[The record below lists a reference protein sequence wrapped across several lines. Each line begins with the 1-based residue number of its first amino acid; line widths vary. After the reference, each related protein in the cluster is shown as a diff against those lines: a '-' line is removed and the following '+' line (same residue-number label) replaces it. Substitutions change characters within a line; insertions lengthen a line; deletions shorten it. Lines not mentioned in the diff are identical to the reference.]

1 MRKLITLICLGALWT
16 IPVRAIQL
24 DLVTNNVTMPSG
36 RTFQMPLN
44 GSDAG
49 GGPLKYSVSI
59 KNKSVTGTIAP
70 ATNRSVDFNVSGVDA
85 TNGPFTGDLILQLYE
100 DLTTNTTAH
109 IINLVNS
116 NVYNGLTIYRVV
128 PNFVCQGGATTNF
141 GATFD
146 DEFVD
151 TLTYTGFGQLGMANS
166 GHDSNGSEFFIT
178 DVDLSEG
185 DPSKLPPRSI
195 DFMNP
200 IFGQLTRGFDV
211 VSKIMSTPL
220 SGEAPLTPIV
230 INTAT
235 IITNSQDGVLR
246 LAAKSGFIGTVPVT
260 ITVANSSR
268 QTAQETLTVNVVSN
282 TVNDPPFFGPIP
294 DSIDITQGQ
303 AAAFRLTGID
313 VDHDPLTLDPSG
325 IPANVTPGF
334 ENSGLACFVP
344 DLTFTGT
351 VQVTLGVTD
360 NQPGHQEDT
369 QTFTINVAPRSPT
382 PTMNL
387 VLKSGTITTS
397 TTTNNGSIKIAGTF
411 TFTGGSD
418 NTIIGQDIVV
428 LALGDQSNPYVLTNA
443 PFLTDYTYKKGV
455 ITLKT
460 PKGNVPTI
468 SAQFSQ
474 KGTFKIAISNIDM
487 TGTNNPFEVSLQIG
501 DNYGADVRT
510 WVQKKPGVFTLK

>member
-1 MRKLITLICLGALWT
+1 MKKFFTFICLSALGT

-59 KNKSVTGTIAP
+59 KNKSLTGTIAP
-70 ATNRSVDFNVSGVDA
+70 ASNRSVDFNVSGVDA

-116 NVYNGLTIYRVV
+116 GLYNGLTIYRVV
-128 PNFVCQGGATTNF
+128 PNFVCQGGAMTNV
-141 GATFD
+141 GGTFD

-185 DPSKLPPRSI
+185 DPTKLPPRSI
-195 DFMNP
+195 DFENP
-200 IFGQLTRGFDV
+200 IFGQMTRGFDV
-211 VSKIMSTPL
+211 ITEIMGTAVSN
-220 SGEAPLTPIV
+220 EAPLTPII

-260 ITVANSSR
+260 ITVMNSSK
-268 QTAQETLTVNVVSN
+268 QTAQQTLTVNVVSN

-303 AAAFRLTGID
+303 AAAFLLTGID
-313 VDHDPLTLDPSG
+313 VDHDSLSLDPSG
-325 IPANVTPGF
+325 IPTNVTPGF

-344 DLTFTGT
+344 DLTFTGA
-351 VQVTLGVTD
+351 VQVTIGVTD

-369 QTFTINVAPRSPT
+369 QTFTINVAPRSTT

-397 TTTNNGSIKIAGTF
+397 TATNGSVKIAGTF
-411 TFTGGSD
+411 SFTGGSD
-418 NTIIGQDIVV
+418 DTVIGQDVVV
-428 LALGDQSNPYVLTNA
+428 LALGDQTNPYVLTNA
-443 PFLTDYTYKKGV
+443 PYHTDYTYKKGV

-474 KGTFKIAISNIDM
+474 KGTFKIAISNIDVP
-487 TGTNNPFEVSLQIG
+487 GTNNPFEVSLQIG

>member
-1 MRKLITLICLGALWT
+1 MKKLIALICLGALWT

-59 KNKSVTGTIAP
+59 KNKSLTGTIAP
-70 ATNRSVDFNVSGVDA
+70 ASNRSVDFNVSGVDA

-100 DLTTNTTAH
+100 DLTTNTTTH

-116 NVYNGLTIYRVV
+116 NFYNGLTIYRVV
-128 PNFVCQGGATTNF
+128 QDFVCQGGATTNF
-141 GATFD
+141 GALFD

-185 DPSKLPPRSI
+185 DPTKLPPRSI
-195 DFMNP
+195 DFANP

-211 VSKIMSTPL
+211 MSEIMSTPL
-220 SGEAPLTPIV
+220 SGSAPITPIT

-260 ITVANSSR
+260 ITVMNVSK

-303 AAAFRLTGID
+303 AAAFRLTGVD
-313 VDHDPLTLDPSG
+313 VDQDRLSLDSSG

-344 DLTFTGT
+344 DLTFTGS
-351 VQVTLGVTD
+351 VQVAIGVTD

-369 QTFTINVAPRSPT
+369 QTFTINVATLSPT
-382 PTMNL
+382 PTLNL
-387 VLKSGTITTS
+387 VLKSGTIVSSPNT
-397 TTTNNGSIKIAGTF
+397 NGSSIKVAGTF
-411 TFTGGSD
+411 SFTGSD
-418 NTIIGQDIVV
+418 STIIGQDIVV

-460 PKGNVPTI
+460 PKGNFPTI

-474 KGTFKIAISNIDM
+474 KGTFKIAISNIDLP
-487 TGTNNPFEVSLQIG
+487 GTNNPFEVNLQIG
-501 DNYGADVRT
+501 DNYGSDVRT
-510 WVQKKPGVFTLK
+510 WAQKKPGVFTLK